1 MDARDPGVE
10 WEGQLMTSDMFQKI
24 LVTDDGSPE
33 GERAASLGLRLA
45 AKLQAEVVLFGV
57 FPPVIFSEAR
67 PSEDPSIRR
76 RKMEERFGTFLILG
90 RSLDV
95 EMTIEIVEGWA
106 AKQIRKRAKADKV
119 DLVIVGQS
127 NLHRI
132 RQWFTGSI
140 SEAVLRETT
149 CSVMVVR

>member
-1 MDARDPGVE
+1 MMGGDIFRR
-10 WEGQLMTSDMFQKI
+10 I
-24 LVTDDGSPE
+24 LVADDGSPE
-33 GERAASLGLRLA
+33 GERAVGLGLRLA

-67 PSEDPSIRR
+67 PSEDASSRR
-76 RKMEERFGTFLILG
+76 RKMEERFGEFLVLG

-95 EMTIEIVEGWA
+95 DLTIEIVEGWA
-106 AKQIRKRAKADKV
+106 SKQIRKRAETDNV

-132 RQWFTGSI
+132 RNWFLGST
-140 SEAVLRETT
+140 SEAVARETT

>member
-1 MDARDPGVE
+1 MA
-10 WEGQLMTSDMFQKI
+10 SDIFQRI
-24 LVTDDGSPE
+24 LVADDGSPE

-57 FPPVIFSEAR
+57 FPPVIFSEAL

-76 RKMEERFGTFLILG
+76 RKMEERFGRHLILG

-106 AKQIRKRAKADKV
+106 SKQIRKRAEADNV
-119 DLVIVGQS
+119 DLIIVGQS
-127 NLHRI
+127 NLHKI
-132 RQWFTGSI
+132 RRWFVESI
-140 SEAVLRETT
+140 SEAVLRKTT